1 MKLYTC
7 EQCHAPIKLSI
18 LKGNVHIVCPSC
30 HQKYQLDTM
39 SVKKYMLIPFV
50 SVAIAVSS
58 SLQLLRGKTIDV
70 KFIYIL
76 GVSFVSAALME
87 WLCVKAG
94 ILRYEK
100 SEEIG

>member
-1 MKLYTC
+1 MPCPNKTKYPKGECAYRL
-7 EQCHAPIKLSI
+7 PILPSEVSI
-18 LKGNVHIVCPSC
+18 EYDEC
-30 HQKYQLDTM
+30 
-39 SVKKYMLIPFV
+39 KKYMLIPFV

-58 SLQLLRGKTIDV
+58 SLQLLQGKTIDV

>member
-1 MKLYTC
+1 MPCPNKTKYPKGECAYRL
-7 EQCHAPIKLSI
+7 PIL
-18 LKGNVHIVCPSC
+18 PSEV
-30 HQKYQLDTM
+30 
-39 SVKKYMLIPFV
+39 SYMLIPFV

-58 SLQLLRGKTIDV
+58 SLQLLQGKTIDV

>member
-1 MKLYTC
+1 MPCPNKTKY
-7 EQCHAPIKLSI
+7 P
-18 LKGNVHIVCPSC
+18 KGECAYRLPSC
-30 HQKYQLDTM
+30 HQKYQLNTM

-58 SLQLLRGKTIDV
+58 SLQLLQGKTIDV

>member
-30 HQKYQLDTM
+30 HQKYQ
-39 SVKKYMLIPFV
+39 YMLIPFV

-58 SLQLLRGKTIDV
+58 SLQLLQGKTIDV

>member
-1 MKLYTC
+1 MDVKQKTALYSDAVVLMIAGGGFLLKGLSSSCLLYT
-7 EQCHAPIKLSI
+7 S
-18 LKGNVHIVCPSC
+18 
-30 HQKYQLDTM
+30 
-39 SVKKYMLIPFV
+39 
-50 SVAIAVSS
+50 IAVSS
-58 SLQLLRGKTIDV
+58 SLQLLQGKTIDV

-100 SEEIG
+100 REEIG